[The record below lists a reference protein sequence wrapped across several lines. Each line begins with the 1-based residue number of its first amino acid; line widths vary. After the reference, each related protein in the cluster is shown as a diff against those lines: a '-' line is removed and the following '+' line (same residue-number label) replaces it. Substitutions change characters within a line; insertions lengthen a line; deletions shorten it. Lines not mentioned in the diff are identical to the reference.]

1 MPNIIEIKTGNT
13 LFGVSETEAI
23 ALINS
28 KRYIMEGELVD
39 ISADVAIEIIEQE
52 RKKIIEE
59 REELERQK
67 TDLYI
72 KRENLKIERKQF
84 EQEKKNQIN
93 KHG

>member
-1 MPNIIEIKTGNT
+1 M
-13 LFGVSETEAI
+13 FGVSETEAI

-39 ISADVAIEIIEQE
+39 VSADVAIEIIEQE